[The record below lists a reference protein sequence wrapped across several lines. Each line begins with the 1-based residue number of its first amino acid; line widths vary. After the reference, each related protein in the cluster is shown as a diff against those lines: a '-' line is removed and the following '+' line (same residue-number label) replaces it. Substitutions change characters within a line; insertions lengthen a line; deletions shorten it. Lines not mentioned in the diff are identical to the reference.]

1 MLTLEK
7 INTEE
12 LADIAMAAQRRMGP
26 DLSLVDVYNVLRYTI
41 RKAELNGKGDDYVPV
56 LFENE
61 LRDFAMRKEINR
73 IGGLNL
79 CAGSAT

>member
-1 MLTLEK
+1 MLAPEK

-12 LADIAMAAQRRMGP
+12 LADIAIAAQRRAGA
-26 DLSLVDVYNVLRYTI
+26 DLDLMDVYNVLRYTI

-61 LRDFAMRKEINR
+61 LRDFLMRKEINR
-73 IGGLNL
+73 IGGMNQ
-79 CAGSAT
+79 CARYAT

>member
-1 MLTLEK
+1 MAVN
-7 INTEE
+7 IDRVV
-12 LADIAMAAQRRMGP
+12 DIAMAAQRRMGP

-79 CAGSAT
+79 CARSAT